1 MSFLVRG
8 PDVSR
13 AWLAAVQY
21 LSAQPGNQC
30 SNLAVSI
37 DDPTTE
43 VADLRQQLDAF
54 AEAEGLRGYAV
65 PAIHSVAGTIFPSGL
80 YRPDAQAPAEHLYE
94 MERLIRHVV
103 RKHKENRRGT
113 YFERLVAYPLADG
126 SEVNQLD
133 SVLKKLRRAA
143 ELGKRNGNK
152 FELATF
158 HPSRDTN
165 PTAFPCLSH
174 ISITLQDGRL
184 DGTAVYRNQYFLAR
198 AYGNYLGLGD
208 VLRFLATESGFAMG
222 ELLCVSSHAYLEVQE
237 HGRARVEE
245 LLQRCAALVEGD
257 SA

>member
-1 MSFLVRG
+1 MSVLISG
-8 PDVSR
+8 ADVSR
-13 AWLAAVQY
+13 AWLAAV
-21 LSAQPGNQC
+21 LELLGQPGAQR

-37 DDPTTE
+37 DDPTSE
-43 VADLRQQLDAF
+43 VADIREKLNTF
-54 AEAEGLRGYAV
+54 AEAAGRRGQAV
-65 PAIHSVAGTIFPSGL
+65 PGIHSVAGTIFPSGL
-80 YRPDAQAPAEHLYE
+80 YRPNAKAPAEHLYE

-103 RKHKENRRGT
+103 RSHKQNRRGT
-113 YFERLVAYPLADG
+113 YFERLVAYPLANG

-133 SVLKKLRRAA
+133 RVLKKLQRAA
-143 ELGKRNGNK
+143 ELGQRNGNK

-158 HPSRDTN
+158 HPGRDTN

-208 VLRFLATESGFAMG
+208 VLRFLATESGFAVG

-245 LLQRCAALVEGD
+245 LTQQCASVLEGE